1 MLDSEHIFA
10 IIQCKNNLMN
20 NIAPAPGCKFPREV
34 SRRAR
39 EWNHGNNGCA
49 TTGFKMGRLRPHEH
63 VFYVCIVRVRIQTSE
78 RGRQP
83 GECLEV

>member
-10 IIQCKNNLMN
+10 IIQCKNNVKN
-20 NIAPAPGCKFPREV
+20 NMATAPGCKFPREV

-39 EWNHGNNGCA
+39 EWSHGNNGCA
-49 TTGFKMGRLRPHEH
+49 ATGVKMGRLRPHER
-63 VFYVCIVRVRIQTSE
+63 VFYVCIVRVRIQMSE
-78 RGRQP
+78 CGRQP